1 MLPRARQ
8 LLTADRLAALVLP
21 APANPGLPL
30 LLECGCGERAQF
42 ERAHIPGAGYLD
54 TGDVER
60 PPHWTRIPDAELL
73 AVLLAQGIRH
83 DSTVILYGR
92 NNLAAAR
99 VAQLLL
105 YAGVDDV
112 RLLDGG
118 FAAWLAAGLPCESG
132 APRAVSPAAAS
143 AAAFGAIFPRHP
155 EYLIDTA
162 QARALLAQEDGILAS
177 IRTEAEH
184 LGLTS
189 GYNYITARGDIPGA
203 HWARAGDNGDV
214 NSMSAC
220 QQANGAMKPAR
231 EIEQLWRA
239 AGITR
244 DHEVAFYC
252 GTGWR
257 ASMAFFYAWLMDWP
271 RISVYDGGWC
281 EWSADPTNPIMPISS
296 PFSRP

>member
-8 LLTADRLAALVLP
+8 LITAAELAAFMQPP
-21 APANPGLPL
+21 AARAL
-30 LLECGCGERAQF
+30 LLECGCGELAQF
-42 ERAHIPGAGYLD
+42 EQRHVPGAAYLD
-54 TGDVER
+54 TNDIER

-118 FAAWLAAGLPCESG
+118 FPAWLAAGLPCASG
-132 APRAVSPAAAS
+132 PARAVAPVAS
-143 AAAFGAIFPRHP
+143 FGAAFPLHP

-162 QARALLAQEDGILAS
+162 QARALLAQADGILAS

-231 EIEQLWRA
+231 EIERLWRA

-257 ASMAFFYAWLMDWP
+257 ASMAFFYAWLMGWQ

-281 EWSADPTNPIMPISS
+281 EWSADPVNPIMPISS
-296 PFSRP
+296 RFPRP